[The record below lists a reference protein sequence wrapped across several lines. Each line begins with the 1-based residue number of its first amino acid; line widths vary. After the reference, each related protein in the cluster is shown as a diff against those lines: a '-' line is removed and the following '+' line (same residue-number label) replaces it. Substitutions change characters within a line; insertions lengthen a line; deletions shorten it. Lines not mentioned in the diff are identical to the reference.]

1 MSPRSKEPLATRP
14 ASTSSTVSPRAAT
27 GVAIDPVAFKKTKHI
42 LRAAEGLRDL
52 SAREVIKMTFLAGS
66 INLADIGT
74 KAQAVSVFLALMA
87 AYDNFTSHVAPSAT
101 SSTAS
106 G

>member
-1 MSPRSKEPLATRP
+1 MVLFPLAL
-14 ASTSSTVSPRAAT
+14 V
-27 GVAIDPVAFKKTKHI
+27 
-42 LRAAEGLRDL
+42 L
-52 SAREVIKMTFLAGS
+52 REVIKMTFLAGS

-87 AYDNFTSHVAPSAT
+87 AYDNFTSHIASSAT
-101 SSTAS
+101 SSTDS